1 MLKRVGFLGI
11 AFIALWFRL
20 PLLRGAYSM
29 GLLPL
34 SAANVALA
42 VGSYLVWVVPIL
54 IVLLV
59 LRIGGRVR
67 SVVSGLL
74 LPRPISRLLDRITP
88 ERADRWLAKR
98 SKGSTSP
105 LLNGSREAFARS
117 AWPAARYPTL
127 YRSIPADV
135 RRSVVWDGRLLGG
148 SPVTW
153 LAWRHVSAD
162 MVPQVVRAG
171 GRIGVRAAVIVALLG
186 AVAVLLSLPGSQLF
200 AFQSWPYPSWSEGL
214 SIWPRVGWGIT
225 MALEF
230 TVSLVMLIVSTLKNL
245 GLVLL
250 GALLLAPAFMF
261 FATWRGFHAWWSRA
275 SQALATP
282 TRDSLVVF
290 KNKADIRDAEYLAY
304 TRQVERAVQLQ
315 QEGQPTIAL
324 GRAMGVFRA
333 RGDMEAP
340 DKGQEVC
347 LDGDSIRQHML
358 ILGGTGAGK
367 TRLVVKPLFRRIL
380 SADWGQG
387 HRIGAYVTD
396 GKGTLWQDLQNS
408 PVIAYRTDKV
418 VVGTGPGQVAIDP
431 LKGMTPLEVATT
443 LRAVGGQVAG
453 KPSDDFWPES
463 ASLLIMHAATIAEVL
478 DLDEDTLAGQAWS
491 NYRPWSLLGIGLL
504 ATSKT
509 AVTAA
514 IVRVREICVMGSE
527 DADQVQQLRAAA
539 RAAGQDEDQAEA
551 GYVRRLTPRM
561 LRLVG
566 DDALATSVEWFEGA
580 WASMAGETQGSI
592 TANVNIILGK
602 LGGAGE
608 LRDRFCTGLYPDVVD
623 INHALDGGIL
633 MIAVGETEWG
643 MVGKVISVWLK
654 TRLYIAARKRLQ
666 SDPAACRNTSCAVF
680 ADEWQ
685 MLATTGP
692 DSDAS
697 FWNIARETG
706 VFLCAATQSLAAL
719 KQVLG
724 DDATANIV
732 NLLRTKVI
740 LKTEEV
746 STLDYCI
753 KLAGQTMRGIITENA
768 FYETQGQREIE
779 MPDVAPAPD
788 LGEAIS
794 IRRIMPVYPRMTTS
808 STRPVKL
815 VDSRFYKRMGR
826 GSLFGGNGAG
836 SADGA
841 LGAEQQAFWRQEDKE
856 KEVLGGGISHQ
867 PKITT
872 DELLLGAGLA
882 FVVVQRAGC
891 DRSDIVDL
899 EDMLAA

>member
-1 MLKRVGFLGI
+1 MLKWLSFLVI
-11 AFIALWFRL
+11 LYVVL
-20 PLLRGAYSM
+20 QLSPLLD
-29 GLLPL
+29 LLYQFGIIPNNML
-34 SAANVALA
+34 HIIWFI
-42 VGSYLVWVVPIL
+42 GSYLIWIVPVFIML
-54 IVLLV
+54 SVF
-59 LRIGGRVR
+59 RIGSRVR
-67 SVVSGLL
+67 NVASRLL
-74 LPRPISRLLDRITP
+74 LPRPISRLLNRVTP
-88 ERADRWLAKR
+88 ERVDRWLEKR
-98 SKGSTSP
+98 SKASTSHI
-105 LLNGSREAFARS
+105 LNGNREAYAHS
-117 AWPAARYPTL
+117 VWPVARYPTL
-127 YRSIPADV
+127 YSTIPADV

-148 SPVTW
+148 GSVTW

-162 MVPQVVRAG
+162 IVPQVVRAG
-171 GRIGVRAAVIVALLG
+171 AQIGVRAAVFLALLG
-186 AVAVLLSLPGSQLF
+186 AVGVLLSVPGSGFF
-200 AFQSWPYPSWSEGL
+200 AFQLEDYPSWSEGL
-214 SIWPRVGWGIT
+214 SIWPRVGWIIIAVWYF
-225 MALEF
+225 MASFVVL
-230 TVSLVMLIVSTLKNL
+230 TASTLWNL

-261 FATWRGFHAWWSRA
+261 FATWHGFHAWWSRA
-275 SQALATP
+275 SQVLATP

-304 TRQVERAVQLQ
+304 TRQAERAVQLR

-380 SADWGQG
+380 SADWGEG

-408 PVIAYRTDKV
+408 PAIASRTDKV

-478 DLDEDTLAGQAWS
+478 DLDEDTVADRKWS
-491 NYRPWSLLGIGLL
+491 NYRPWSLLGIGSL
-504 ATSKT
+504 ATSKK
-509 AVTAA
+509 AVTGA
-514 IVRVREICVMGSE
+514 IARVREICIIGKDDNEKVK
-527 DADQVQQLRAAA
+527 QLRSAAF
-539 RAAGQDEDQAEA
+539 AAGQDEDQAEA
-551 GYVRRLTPRM
+551 RFVRRLTPRM
-561 LRLVG
+561 LQLVG
-566 DDALATSVEWFEGA
+566 DDALVTSVEWFEGA
-580 WASMAGETQGSI
+580 WTSMAGETQGSI

-666 SDPAACRNTSCAVF
+666 SDPAACRTTSCAVF

-779 MPDVAPAPD
+779 MPDIAPAPD
-788 LGEAIS
+788 LGEGIS
-794 IRRIMPVYPRMTTS
+794 IRRILPVYPRMTTS

-815 VDSRFYKRMGR
+815 VDSRFYRRMGR
-826 GSLFGGNGAG
+826 GGGASGG

-841 LGAEQQAFWRQEDKE
+841 IGAEQQAFWRQEDKE

-882 FVVVQRAGC
+882 FVIVQRAGC

-899 EDMLAA
+899 EDMFAA